1 MNKGIVFFDIV
12 FSALFLAIVA
22 CAAYGV
28 IIKGAYW
35 HITTVAVGVV
45 LAFALARDAKKERS
59 HGYTKI

>member
-12 FSALFLAIVA
+12 FAVLFLAIAA

-35 HITTVAVGVV
+35 HITTVVIGAVV
-45 LAFALARDAKKERS
+45 AFALVRDVKKERS